1 MSAPI
6 PSNRACFTIDAIQ
19 SATGASAEGRPR
31 TSQCV
36 GVTTDSRGNVEGK
49 LFVALSGER
58 FDGHEYVK
66 DVLARGAFG
75 AVVQRPV
82 ESMGEGLLFSVP
94 STLRA
99 LAALARAHRERWGG
113 RVVTIGGSAGKTTTR
128 SAVQGLLS
136 ALLPGRVHGT
146 SGNLNNLIGVPLTL
160 LAIEPHHEI
169 AVVELGTNQR
179 GEVEQLSSTACAD
192 VAVLTCIGME
202 HSEGL
207 GDLDGIETEERA
219 LFRHLQPTGTVVG
232 LAEDPR
238 VLRSL
243 AAADSSRRLTYG
255 TGQEAAYR
263 ITGRR
268 ILDHERTVITIAL
281 PNGSGSVELVTRLC
295 GLPGALATAAAVCVA
310 DALDVSLDAA
320 RVRTAL
326 DRPIGEAGRLRV
338 FERSDR
344 ALIIDDCYNANPISM
359 RSSFQVAQELAQS
372 NDRRLLFVLG
382 EMRELGL
389 HSSSEH
395 AALAEALPSSVEVF
409 AVGSEMAPFVARA
422 QALGHAVSHFADASA
437 AAAAVV
443 PRVGPTDAVLIKG
456 SRGVRLERL
465 VTALSEATPTAG
477 EGHAP

>member
-6 PSNRACFTIDAIQ
+6 PTNRATFTVDAIER
-19 SATGASAEGRPR
+19 ATGVQAEGRVR
-31 TSQCV
+31 KAQCV
-36 GVTTDSRGNVEGK
+36 GVTTDSRGDVEGK

-58 FDGHEYVK
+58 FDGHEYVN

-75 AVVQRPV
+75 AIVQRRV
-82 ESMGEGLLFSVP
+82 ESARDGLVFVVP
-94 STLRA
+94 SPLRA
-99 LAALARAHRERWGG
+99 LAALARAHRESWGG

-136 ALLPGRVHGT
+136 VLRPGRVHGT

-160 LAIEPHHEI
+160 LAVEPHHEI
-169 AVVELGTNQR
+169 AVVEVGTNQR
-179 GEVEQLSSTACAD
+179 GEVEQLSATARAD

-207 GDLDGIETEERA
+207 GDLDGIEAEERA
-219 LFRHLQPTGTVVG
+219 LFQHMQPTSTVVG

-238 VLRSL
+238 VRRSL
-243 AAADSSRRLTYG
+243 AAAGASRRLTYG
-255 TGQEAAYR
+255 TGTEAAYR

-268 ILDHERTVITIAL
+268 VLDHERTLVTIST
-281 PNGSGSVELVTRLC
+281 PNGIGSVDVVTRLC

-310 DALDVSLDAA
+310 DALDVSLDEDHL
-320 RVRTAL
+320 RTAL

-338 FERSDR
+338 IERSDR

-359 RSSFQVAQELAQS
+359 RSSFQVAQELARA
-372 NDRRLLFVLG
+372 NGRRLRFVLG
-382 EMRELGL
+382 EMRELGA
-389 HSSSEH
+389 HSSKEH
-395 AALAEALPSSVEVF
+395 AALAEDLPSTVEVF
-409 AVGSEMAPFVARA
+409 AVGAEMVPFVERAR
-422 QALGHAVSHFADASA
+422 ALGHAVSHFADANA

-443 PRVGPTDAVLIKG
+443 PKVGPTDAVLIKG

-465 VTALSEATPTAG
+465 VSALTDAAPMEG